1 MTGSS
6 VAQRPPKPRERPE
19 QSTPNNEER
28 RRRDFAPAI
37 FTSRREALGYLPIW
51 IAAGL
56 LVYAVLLAGLLV
68 VLKL

>member
-6 VAQRPPKPRERPE
+6 VAQRPRTQRER
-19 QSTPNNEER
+19 EEPSRPTVEVR
-28 RRRDFAPAI
+28 RRRHLVSAI
-37 FTSRREALGYLPIW
+37 FTNRREAIGYLPIW

-56 LVYAVLLAGLLV
+56 LVYAALLAGLLV

>member
-6 VAQRPPKPRERPE
+6 VAQRPPKPRERAE
-19 QSTPNNEER
+19 QSKPASEER
-28 RRRDFAPAI
+28 RRISFARAI

-56 LVYAVLLAGLLV
+56 LVYAVLLAGLLI